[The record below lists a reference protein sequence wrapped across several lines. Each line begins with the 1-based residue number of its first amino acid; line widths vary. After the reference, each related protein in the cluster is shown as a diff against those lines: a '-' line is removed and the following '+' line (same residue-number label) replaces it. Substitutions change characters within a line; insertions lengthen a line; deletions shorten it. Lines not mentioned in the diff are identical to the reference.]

1 MINRRDEMELFEVI
15 KNRHSVRA
23 FKNREIEK
31 EKLEK
36 LLYAANSAP
45 SAGNLQAYQIFLVR
59 KSAQKTALA
68 NVAYGQDFIAQAP
81 VNLVFCAEPLR
92 SARKYGKR
100 GSELYSIQDA
110 TISATYV
117 HLAAVDL
124 ELGSVIVG
132 AFDEDAVSKI
142 LNLPDT
148 LNPIIILPVGY
159 PNEEPEITPR
169 RKISDLVKE
178 V

>member
-1 MINRRDEMELFEVI
+1 MEFFEVV

-23 FKNREIEK
+23 FKDKEIEK

-36 LLYAANSAP
+36 LLYVANSAP

-59 KSAQKTALA
+59 KSAQKIALA
-68 NVAYGQDFIAQAP
+68 NAAYEQDFITQAP
-81 VNLVFCAEPLR
+81 VNLIFCAERLR
-92 SARKYGKR
+92 SASKYGKR
-100 GSELYSIQDA
+100 GAELYSIQDA
-110 TISATYV
+110 TISAAYV

-132 AFDEDAVSKI
+132 AFDEDAVRKI
-142 LNLPDT
+142 LNIPNVLR
-148 LNPIIILPVGY
+148 PIIILPVGY

-169 RKISDLVKE
+169 RKINDLVKE

>member
-1 MINRRDEMELFEVI
+1 MEFFEVV
-15 KNRHSVRA
+15 KNRHSVRD
-23 FKNREIEK
+23 FKDKEIEK

-36 LLYAANSAP
+36 LLYVANSAP

-59 KSAQKTALA
+59 QSAQKTALVNA
-68 NVAYGQDFIAQAP
+68 AYGQDYIAQAP
-81 VNLVFCAEPLR
+81 ASLIFCADPLR

-100 GSELYSIQDA
+100 GLELYSIQDA
-110 TISATYV
+110 TISASYV

-124 ELGSVIVG
+124 GLGSVIVG
-132 AFDEDAVSKI
+132 AFDEEAVNKI
-142 LNLPDT
+142 LNLPNI
-148 LNPIIILPVGY
+148 LRPIIILPIGY

-169 RKISDLVKE
+169 RKINDLVKE

>member
-1 MINRRDEMELFEVI
+1 MEFFEVV
-15 KNRHSVRA
+15 KNRHSVRD
-23 FKNREIEK
+23 FKDKEIEK

-36 LLYAANSAP
+36 LLYVANSAP

-59 KSAQKTALA
+59 QSAQKTALVNA
-68 NVAYGQDFIAQAP
+68 AYGQDYIAQAP
-81 VNLVFCAEPLR
+81 ASLIFCADPLR
-92 SARKYGKR
+92 SASKYGKR

-110 TISATYV
+110 TISASYV

-142 LNLPDT
+142 LNLPDM
-148 LNPIIILPVGY
+148 LRPIIILPIGY

-169 RKISDLVKE
+169 RKITDLVKE

>member
-1 MINRRDEMELFEVI
+1 MEFFEVVG
-15 KNRHSVRA
+15 KRHSVRA
-23 FKNREIEK
+23 FKDKEIEK

-36 LLYAANSAP
+36 LLYVADSAP
-45 SAGNLQAYQIFLVR
+45 SAGNLQAYQIFLIR

-68 NVAYGQDFIAQAP
+68 NAAYGQDFIAQAP
-81 VNLVFCAEPLR
+81 VSLIFCADPMR
-92 SARKYGKR
+92 SSRKYGKR

-110 TISATYV
+110 TISASYV

-142 LNLPDT
+142 LNLPDM
-148 LNPIIILPVGY
+148 LRPIIILPIGY
-159 PNEEPEITPR
+159 PNEEPGITPR

>member
-1 MINRRDEMELFEVI
+1 MEFFEVVG
-15 KNRHSVRA
+15 KRHSIRA
-23 FKNREIEK
+23 FKDKEIEK

-36 LLYAANSAP
+36 LFYVANSAP

-59 KSAQKTALA
+59 KSAQKIALA
-68 NVAYGQDFIAQAP
+68 NAAYEQDFITQAP
-81 VNLVFCAEPLR
+81 VNLIFCADPLR

-110 TISATYV
+110 TISAAYV

-124 ELGSVIVG
+124 GLGSAIVG

>member
-1 MINRRDEMELFEVI
+1 MEFFEVV

-23 FKNREIEK
+23 FKDKEIEK

-36 LLYAANSAP
+36 LLCVANSAP
-45 SAGNLQAYQIFLVR
+45 SAGNLQAYQIFLV
-59 KSAQKTALA
+59 KKPTHKIALSNA
-68 NVAYGQDFIAQAP
+68 AYGQDFITQAP
-81 VNLVFCAEPLR
+81 VSLIFCADPLR
-92 SARKYGKR
+92 SSRKYGKR
-100 GSELYSIQDA
+100 GAELYSIQDA
-110 TISATYV
+110 TISATCV

-169 RKISDLVKE
+169 RKINDLVKE

>member
-1 MINRRDEMELFEVI
+1 MEFFEVM
-15 KNRHSVRA
+15 KNRHSIRA
-23 FKNREIEK
+23 FKDKEIEK
-31 EKLEK
+31 EKLDK
-36 LLYAANSAP
+36 LLFVANSSP
-45 SAGNLQAYQIFLVR
+45 SAGDLQAYQIFLVR
-59 KSAQKTALA
+59 KKTQKIALA
-68 NVAYGQDFIAQAP
+68 KASYDQDFLAQAP
-81 VNLVFCAEPLR
+81 VDLVFCVDPQR

-110 TISATYV
+110 TISASYV

-132 AFDEDAVSKI
+132 AFDEEIVSKI
-142 LNLPDT
+142 LNLPGT
-148 LNPIIILPVGY
+148 LRPVIILPVGY
-159 PNEEPEITPR
+159 PGEEPEATPR